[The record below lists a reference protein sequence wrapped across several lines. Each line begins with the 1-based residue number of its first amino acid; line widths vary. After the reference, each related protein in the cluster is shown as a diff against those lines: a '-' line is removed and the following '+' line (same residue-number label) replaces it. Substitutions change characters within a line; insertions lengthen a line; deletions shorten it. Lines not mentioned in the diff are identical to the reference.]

1 MEAENPW
8 QTLSSRLIYENPWIA
23 LREDKVIDPSGKPGI
38 YGVIHYKNLALGVIP
53 IDAEGFTYLVGQYR
67 YPLGQYSWEIPEGGG
82 RLDRDPL
89 TEIQRELLEET
100 GLTARC
106 WQLLLRMH
114 LSNSV
119 SDELAL
125 IYLAWDLS
133 VGIARPESTEKLQV
147 LRLPLMEAIEW
158 VHRGKIT
165 DSLSVAGL
173 LYVESLLARKAL
185 TLPPTCSG
193 IERLF

>member
-8 QTLSSRLIYENPWIA
+8 QTLSSQLIYENPWIA
-23 LREDKVIDPSGKPGI
+23 LREDKVIDPSGKSGI

-53 IDAEGFTYLVGQYR
+53 IDEEGFTYLVGQYR

-82 RLDRDPL
+82 RLDKDPL

-133 VGIARPESTEKLQV
+133 AGIARPESTEKLQV
-147 LRLPLMEAIEW
+147 LRLPLMDAIEW
-158 VHRGKIT
+158 VHTGKIT

-173 LYVESLLARKAL
+173 LYVESLLYRKAL
-185 TLPPTCSG
+185 TLPPTCSD
-193 IERLF
+193 IERLS